1 MIDGNQTTLWAP
13 YRLESLGTGFAK
25 VETIDA
31 KQGLA
36 EASVADNLQL
46 FFYHLL
52 LSFAPLTRPFKV
64 AYQFLLRYTYQLRL
78 LFLKFLLLRYDP
90 C

>member
-1 MIDGNQTTLWAP
+1 MIDGNRTTLWAP
-13 YRLESLGTGFAK
+13 YRLESLRTVFAK
-25 VETIDA
+25 VEMIDA

-36 EASVADNLQL
+36 KAPVADNLQL
-46 FFYHLL
+46 FFYHFL
-52 LSFAPLTRPFKV
+52 LSFASLTRPCKV

-78 LFLKFLLLRYDP
+78 LLLKFLLLRYDP